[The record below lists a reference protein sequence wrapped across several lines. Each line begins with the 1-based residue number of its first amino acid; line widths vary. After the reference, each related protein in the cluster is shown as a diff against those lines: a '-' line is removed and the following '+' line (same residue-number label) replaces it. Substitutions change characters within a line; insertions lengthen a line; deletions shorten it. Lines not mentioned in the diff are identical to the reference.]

1 MVTDPVA
8 FTLGPLVVRW
18 YGILIML
25 GVFAGAYLAAGLARR
40 KGQDPDRLWEMLPL
54 VVFTAIAGARLYWAY
69 LSWGTCCANDPW
81 EALRIWHGGIS
92 IHGAIVFGL
101 LAIWLYT
108 RLNRLRFFRWVD
120 CIVPG
125 MALGQAIGRW
135 GNFTNQEAFGAP
147 TSRPWGIY
155 IAPENRPLDYAEFS
169 HFHPTFF
176 YESVFNLANAVLL
189 SWIALRIGRDRR
201 LRDGDVLW
209 IYLILYGLA
218 RFAIETLRTDSLM
231 LGPFKAAHVV
241 SGLTLLAGII
251 GLAVRRIGWRG
262 DDRRPDPATAAG
274 DAITTLPAGD
284 DATAAEDSRPRPAQP
299 VQLVGEPVPA
309 PGGQSRGDEPAAR
322 ET

>member
-8 FTLGPLVVRW
+8 FTLGPFTVRW

-108 RLNRLRFFRWVD
+108 RLNRLPFFRWVD

-125 MALGQAIGRW
+125 MALGQALGRW
-135 GNFTNQEAFGAP
+135 GNFTNQEAFGGP
-147 TSRPWGIY
+147 TALPWGIY
-155 IAPENRPLDYAEFS
+155 IDPRNRPPEFADAEY
-169 HFHPTFF
+169 FHPTFF
-176 YESVFNLANAVLL
+176 YESVLNLANAALL
-189 SWIALRIGRDRR
+189 SWLALRIDRDRR
-201 LRDGDVLW
+201 LRNGDVLW
-209 IYLILYGLA
+209 IYLILYGLE
-218 RFAIETLRTDSLM
+218 RFAIEILRSDSLM
-231 LGPFKAAHVV
+231 LGPFKAAHVA

-251 GLAVRRIGWRG
+251 GLVVSRLGRRD
-262 DDRRPDPATAAG
+262 DDRRLATPVDNGHDTATTTAG
-274 DAITTLPAGD
+274 NTTAPIVDGD
-284 DATAAEDSRPRPAQP
+284 ERPAQP
-299 VQLVGEPVPA
+299 AQLSGTPVRGPGHGGEPTT
-309 PGGQSRGDEPAAR
+309 RG
-322 ET
+322 T